1 MSQTRLR
8 HPAQLNH
15 VIELFSPLINLF
27 FGQWAFSGGVLPRAA
42 YLATDIG
49 HTSGKA
55 SRAREPGC
63 SGELHGLVGDCTD
76 WSGTASAELCG
87 YGVET
92 KHVDAH

>member
-15 VIELFSPLINLF
+15 VIKLFAPLINLF
-27 FGQWAFSGGVLPRAA
+27 FRQWAFSGGVLPRAA

-76 WSGTASAELCG
+76 W
-87 YGVET
+87 
-92 KHVDAH
+92 